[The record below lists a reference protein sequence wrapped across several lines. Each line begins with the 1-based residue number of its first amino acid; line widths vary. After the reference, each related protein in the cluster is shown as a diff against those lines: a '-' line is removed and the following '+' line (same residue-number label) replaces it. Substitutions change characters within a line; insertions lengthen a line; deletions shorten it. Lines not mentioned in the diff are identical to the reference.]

1 MSHRVRWQ
9 KKMAR
14 DTSELRSAAPDAEP
28 TFSTAGTDGYMRRIA
43 AAGVFLALAAIPRAH
58 AAPIATLAQASALS
72 NEQAAASLPVDFD
85 ATVTFYR
92 SYEGALFVQDGDA
105 AIYVQPIRTYA
116 LSPGDRIH
124 IHGVTQP
131 SFRPIIANAA
141 ISVLSHGERP
151 AATLAA
157 YDELIHSRLDCRFVR
172 IRGRVLSA
180 DISSSSDRAYTNVQL
195 SIDGGTVE
203 VQIEAN
209 NPDALPPLLDA
220 EVEIAGVVSGR
231 FDGKME
237 VTGIVLHTQSLADL
251 KVLKPHQNSPWNA
264 PLTPIDQMISAS
276 RMINQSGRVRVH
288 GVVTY
293 FMPGSAVVLQNAGR
307 SLWIHTRALTDVQIG
322 HEADAS
328 GFPDVHDGF
337 LRMADGEILDS
348 GKSAPL
354 QPISVTWNNLSRS
367 LHVFDLVSIDS
378 QVVAEV
384 REGGQDEYVL
394 VSDGHLFSAILR
406 RPPHTTA
413 VTNLEPMKHIQPGSR
428 VRVTGICILEDSNP
442 FNADVPF
449 NLLLR
454 STDDIAVIARPSPV
468 NIENLLKA
476 VGLLAVLVIAI
487 FAWGWMLKR
496 KVERQTKALASR
508 IETEAAMERFNAQI
522 EQRRSRILE
531 DINGVR
537 PLAEILEEITELV
550 SFCLQGAPCWCEI
563 TDGARLGRV
572 QAENAGRR
580 MIREEIP
587 ARSGPALGLL
597 GAALPADSVKGP
609 HEDLAFHQG
618 IRLATLAIETR
629 RLYSDLVHRSEFDLL
644 TDVHNRFSLEKQLDA
659 LVARAREEA
668 GVFGLIYVDLNEF
681 KQVNDVYGHRIGDLY
696 LQEVSARMKRQL
708 RSHDILAR
716 LGGDEFA
723 ILVPGAHTRADV
735 QEIALRLERCFDEP
749 FSMEGCTLEGS
760 ASVGIALYPDDGS
773 TRDSLLSSADAAMYV
788 AKYTTGENTRKRR

>member
-1 MSHRVRWQ
+1 
-9 KKMAR
+9 
-14 DTSELRSAAPDAEP
+14 
-28 TFSTAGTDGYMRRIA
+28 MRRIVA
-43 AAGVFLALAAIPRAH
+43 AEMLVALAAIPCLH
-58 AAPIATLAQASALS
+58 AAPATTLAQVSALS
-72 NEQAAASLPVDFD
+72 NQQAAANLPVDFD

-105 AIYVQPIRTYA
+105 AIYVQPIQAYA

-124 IHGVTQP
+124 VHGVTQP
-131 SFRPIIANAA
+131 SFRPIVANAA
-141 ISVLSHGERP
+141 ITVLSHGARP
-151 AATLAA
+151 AAPLAG
-157 YDELIHSRLDCRFVR
+157 YDELIHARLDCRYVR

-180 DISSSSDRAYTNVQL
+180 DISSSSDRPYTNVQL
-195 SIDGGTVE
+195 LIDGGTVE

-209 NPDALPPLLDA
+209 NPEALPPLLDA
-220 EVEIAGVVSGR
+220 EVEVAGVISGR

-237 VTGIVLHTQSLADL
+237 VTGIVLHTQSMADL
-251 KVLKPHQNSPWNA
+251 KVLKPQQNTPWSA
-264 PLTPIDQMISAS
+264 PLTPIDQVISAS
-276 RMINQSGRVRVH
+276 RLVNQSGRVRVH

-293 FMPGSAVVLQNAGR
+293 FMPGSVVVLQNGSR
-307 SLWIHTRALTDVQIG
+307 SLWIHTRALSGVQIG
-322 HEADAS
+322 RETDAT

-337 LRMADGEILDS
+337 LRLADGEILDS
-348 GKSAPL
+348 GKNAPVD
-354 QPISVTWNNLSRS
+354 PISVTWNNLSRS

-378 QVVAEV
+378 QLVAEV

-406 RPPHTTA
+406 RPPHTTT

-454 STDDIAVIARPSPV
+454 STDDIAVIARPSLV

-496 KVERQTKALASR
+496 KVERQTKALAGR
-508 IETEAAMERFNAQI
+508 IESEAATERFNAQI

-531 DINGVR
+531 DINGTR
-537 PLAEILEEITELV
+537 PLAEVLEEITGLV
-550 SFCLQGAPCWCEI
+550 SFCLKGAPCWCEI
-563 TDGARLGRV
+563 TDGPRLGRV
-572 QAENAGRR
+572 QDETAGRR
-580 MIREEIP
+580 MVRDEIP
-587 ARSGPALGLL
+587 ARSGPSLGRLC
-597 GAALPADSVKGP
+597 AALPADSVQGP
-609 HEDLAFHQG
+609 EEELAFYQG
-618 IRLATLAIETR
+618 TRLATLAIETR

-668 GVFGLIYVDLNEF
+668 GVFGLIYVDLDEF
-681 KQVNDVYGHRIGDLY
+681 KQVNDVYGHRVGDLY
-696 LQEVSARMKRQL
+696 LQEVSTRMKRQL

-735 QEIALRLERCFDEP
+735 QEIAQRLERCFDEP
-749 FSMEGCTLEGS
+749 FDVEGCTLEGS
-760 ASVGIALYPDDGS
+760 ASVGMALYPEDGN

-788 AKYTTGENTRKRR
+788 AKHTAGSARRS

>member
-1 MSHRVRWQ
+1 
-9 KKMAR
+9 
-14 DTSELRSAAPDAEP
+14 
-28 TFSTAGTDGYMRRIA
+28 MRRIVA
-43 AAGVFLALAAIPRAH
+43 AAMFLALGAIPRLQ
-58 AAPIATLAQASALS
+58 AAPVTSLAQLVSIS

-92 SYEGALFVQDGDA
+92 TYEGTLFVQDGDS
-105 AIYVQPIRTYA
+105 AIYVQPIRAYA
-116 LSPGDRIH
+116 LSPGDRVH
-124 IHGVTQP
+124 IHGVTQS
-131 SFRPIIANAA
+131 SFRPIVAKAA
-141 ISVLSHGERP
+141 ITVLSHGARP
-151 AATLAA
+151 AAPLAV
-157 YDELIHSRLDCRFVR
+157 YDELIHARFDCRFVR
-172 IRGRVLSA
+172 IRGTVLSA
-180 DISSSSDRAYTNVQL
+180 DISSSSDHSYTNVQL
-195 SIDGGTVE
+195 LVDGGTVE
-203 VQIEAN
+203 VQIDAN
-209 NPDALPPLLDA
+209 NPEELPALLDA
-220 EVEIAGVVSGR
+220 EVEISGVISGR

-237 VTGIVLHTQSLADL
+237 MTGIVLHTQSMADL
-251 KVLKPHQNSPWNA
+251 KVMKPQQTTPWTV
-264 PLTPIDQMISAS
+264 PLTPIDQVISAS
-276 RMINQSGRVRVH
+276 RLVNQSGRVRVH

-293 FMPGSAVVLQNAGR
+293 FMPGSVVVLQNGGR
-307 SLWIHTRALTDVQIG
+307 SLWIHTRALTGVQIG
-322 HEADAS
+322 HETDAT

-337 LRMADGEILDS
+337 LRLADGEFLDR
-348 GKSAPL
+348 GKNSPL
-354 QPISVTWNNLSRS
+354 EPISVTWNKLSRS

-406 RPPHTTA
+406 RPPHTSTPTA
-413 VTNLEPMKHIQPGSR
+413 LDTMKHIQTGSR

-476 VGLLAVLVIAI
+476 VGLLAILVITI

-496 KVERQTKALASR
+496 KVERQTRALARR
-508 IETEAAMERFNAQI
+508 IEAEAAMERFNAQI

-531 DINGVR
+531 DINGSR
-537 PLAEILEEITELV
+537 PLAEVLEEITELL
-550 SFCLQGAPCWCEI
+550 SFCLKGAPSWCEI
-563 TDGARLGRV
+563 TDGPRLGRL

-580 MIREEIP
+580 MVRDEIP
-587 ARSGPALGLL
+587 ARSGPPLGRLC
-597 GAALPADSVKGP
+597 AALAPDTVNGP
-609 HEDLAFHQG
+609 EETQAFYQCT
-618 IRLATLAIETR
+618 RLATLAIETR

-668 GVFGLIYVDLNEF
+668 GVFGLIYVDLDEF

-696 LQEVSARMKRQL
+696 LQEVSTRMKHQL

-723 ILVPGAHTRADV
+723 ILVPGAHTRADL

-749 FSMEGCTLEGS
+749 FCVEGCTLEGS
-760 ASVGIALYPDDGS
+760 ASVGIALYPEDGG

-788 AKYTTGENTRKRR
+788 SKHTAGTARRS